1 MFQIHV
7 VDRSNQSVYQKHLD
21 DYFKIRHDI
30 YVGERGWHNL
40 ARPDGREIDTFD
52 TQDAI
57 YLLGITREQN
67 VVAGSRLVPT
77 TRPHL
82 MSEVFPQL
90 AHDGVHRDPGLYEW
104 TRVFVVPALREAGR
118 PSRAAGI
125 VYCGIVEFCLL
136 RKIGG
141 LTIVCEPYWY
151 DRLRT
156 IGWAPQ
162 RLGSPLDHK
171 DGAII
176 GLSVTM
182 TKRGL
187 ARTRAFYGVTQSV
200 LWQSVSSHG
209 QRTGRSSRQSKL
221 PARMAGQP

>member
-7 VDRSNQSVYQKHLD
+7 VDRSNRLTYQKHLD

-40 ARPDGREIDTFD
+40 AKPDGREIDAFD
-52 TQDAI
+52 TLDAI
-57 YLLGITREQN
+57 YLLGISREQN

-90 AHDGVHRDPGLYEW
+90 AQGGVPRDPSLYEW

-156 IGWAPQ
+156 IGWTPQ
-162 RLGSPLDHK
+162 RLGRPLDYK

-176 GLSVTM
+176 GLSVKM
-182 TKRGL
+182 TKRAL
-187 ARTRAFYGVTQSV
+187 ARTRAFYGVTRSV
-200 LWQSVSSHG
+200 LWQSTPPLG
-209 QRTGRSSRQSKL
+209 QRAGRSSR
-221 PARMAGQP
+221 GNT